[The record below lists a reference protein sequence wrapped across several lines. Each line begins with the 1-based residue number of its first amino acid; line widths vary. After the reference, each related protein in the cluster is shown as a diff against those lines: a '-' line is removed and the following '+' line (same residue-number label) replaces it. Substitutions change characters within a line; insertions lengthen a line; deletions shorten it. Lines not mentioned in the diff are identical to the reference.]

1 MDLLQV
7 EMNQEIDALI
17 SKLELAKA
25 IPGYRTKVN
34 AVERVM
40 DQVQGFVAYWDYKL
54 DKLNDVEILSN
65 GNM

>member
-17 SKLELAKA
+17 SKLELAKS
-25 IPGYRTKVN
+25 IPGYRTKVA
-34 AVERVM
+34 AVERTM

-54 DKLNDVEILSN
+54 DKLNDVEV
-65 GNM
+65 